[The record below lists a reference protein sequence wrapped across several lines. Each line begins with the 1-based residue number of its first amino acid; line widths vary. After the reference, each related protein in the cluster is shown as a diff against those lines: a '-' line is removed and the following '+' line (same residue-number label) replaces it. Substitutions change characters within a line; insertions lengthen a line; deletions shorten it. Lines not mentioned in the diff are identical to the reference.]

1 MSCLTPDYNPVPT
14 RLWSRVQ
21 SNFSLVIPVNQF
33 TPDEQMNR
41 KANVLQYK
49 SNSSN
54 LTKKQQYS
62 LIAQGKWTNRT
73 KTWATQSVKYT
84 NPNTHNLLKVENALI
99 CTSPAVICVPTS
111 SSDVP
116 GPIID
121 ICYDD
126 SLTTYYPREIT
137 IMNTS
142 TNGFPKGIK
151 NLPSANGI
159 ESNTVSELEE
169 YQPSFIVNSEKPVI
183 IQPKTETV
191 FTVIQKQ
198 IAELGINVDTLKEKT
213 KHQSAT
219 EQGTSFEKD
228 IILGEPNKSSVTL
241 NGDITIGNINSDE
254 TSDIPSSKVYINAEL
269 IDLTGIVS
277 MNEIFYYNQGFS

>member
-1 MSCLTPDYNPVPT
+1 MSCLDPSYNPVPT

-21 SNFSLVIPVNQF
+21 SNCSLVIPTNLVNPL
-33 TPDEQMNR
+33 TPTEAITLQMRR
-41 KANVLQYK
+41 KGNVLQYK

-54 LTKKQQYS
+54 LTKQQQYS

-73 KTWATQSVKYT
+73 KTWATQSITYT
-84 NPNTHNLLKVENALI
+84 NLNTNNLPKVGNALI
-99 CTSPAVICVPTS
+99 CPSPALICVPTS

-126 SLTTYYPREIT
+126 SLPTYYPREIR

-159 ESNTVSELEE
+159 ESIT
-169 YQPSFIVNSEKPVI
+169 
-183 IQPKTETV
+183 
-191 FTVIQKQ
+191 
-198 IAELGINVDTLKEKT
+198 
-213 KHQSAT
+213 
-219 EQGTSFEKD
+219 TS
-228 IILGEPNKSSVTL
+228 T
-241 NGDITIGNINSDE
+241 
-254 TSDIPSSKVYINAEL
+254 
-269 IDLTGIVS
+269 
-277 MNEIFYYNQGFS
+277 